1 MNKLLVIGSSNTD
14 MVVKTER
21 FPGPG
26 ETVLGGDFF
35 MFPGGKGANQAVAA
49 ARMGIEVEFICGLGD
64 DLFGK
69 KALEGYKAENLST
82 DHIQIHPGIASGI
95 ALITVNGE
103 GENEIVV
110 APGANAHLSPRYLKK
125 HSSLLAKAGLLL
137 TQLEI
142 PLSAVEFISAFCREY
157 NLRLILNPA
166 PAQPLSDAVL
176 DGLFLISPNQ
186 TEAEILSGIRV
197 ENSDQ
202 AHRAAMALI
211 SRGVRNVIITM
222 GADGAHYAGEEG
234 TFLMAPP
241 KVEVVDT
248 TAAGDVFNGVLA
260 AQLSGGASWKEGIDT
275 ANRAAALAVTRLG
288 AQASAPYLHEL

>member
-49 ARMGIEVEFICGLGD
+49 ARMGVDVGFICSLGD
-64 DLFGK
+64 DLFGR
-69 KALEGYKAENLST
+69 KALAGYKEENLNI
-82 DHIQIHPGIASGI
+82 DQVLVHKGIASGV
-95 ALITVNGE
+95 ALITINRE

-110 APGANAHLSPRYLKK
+110 ASGANLQLTPEHLKK
-125 HSSLLAKAGLLL
+125 QTSALLTAEMLL

-142 PLSAVEFISAFCREY
+142 PLPTVEFIASHCRKH
-157 NLRLILNPA
+157 NLPLILNPA
-166 PAQPLSDAVL
+166 PAQALPDTVL

-197 ENSDQ
+197 QNPEQ
-202 AHRAAMALI
+202 AHEAAMALI
-211 SRGVRNVIITM
+211 SRGVRNAIITM
-222 GADGAHYAGEEG
+222 GSGGAYYAGEAG
-234 TFLMAPP
+234 AFHLLPP
-241 KVEVVDT
+241 EVEVVDT

-260 AQLSGGASWKEGIDT
+260 AQLCRGASWKKGIAA
-275 ANRAAALAVTRLG
+275 ANKAAALAVTRLG
-288 AQASAPYLHEL
+288 AQASAPYLNEL